1 MNNAMIAYILG
12 SVLRIEGV
20 LLLGPCAAAVWYR
33 ERVGWYY
40 LCVAVICELCGW
52 LLSCLRPKN
61 QVFYLKEGCV
71 ATALSWLALSF
82 FGGLPM
88 YISGQIPGF
97 VDSLFEAASGFTT
110 TGATILPDVEHLAR
124 ATLLWRSMT
133 HWIGGMGILV
143 FLLAIVPLSGGSNM
157 NIMRAESPGPS
168 VGKLVPKVRHTARI
182 LYLIYVGLTLIE
194 LILLLCGGMSFFES
208 LNHSM
213 ATAGTGGFGVRND
226 SLTSYTPYI
235 QWVVTIFMIMFGV
248 NFNAYYF
255 ILFRQFRKAFGME
268 EVRCYLLIVAAAIG
282 IVFLSVRPMYASGSE
297 GFRHAAFQVS
307 SIISTTGF
315 STVDFDMWPQ
325 TARTIMVLLM
335 FIGACAGSTAGG
347 MKVSRIVIGAKT
359 VKKELAAYLHPKS
372 IKKIRFEGKPVEHEV
387 VRSINVYII
396 TYAVVFAISV
406 FFVSFNNC
414 NLETNVT
421 AVAATIN
428 NVGPGLAMVGP
439 TLNYG
444 HFSVFTK
451 CVLIFDMIAGRLEL
465 FPLLMLFH
473 PGIWR
478 EVARSSRLQKKLNKD
493 RTQA

>member
-20 LLLGPCAAAVWYR
+20 LLLGPCAAAVYYG

-40 LCVAVICELCGW
+40 LCVAAFCEICGW
-52 LLSCLRPKN
+52 ILAYRRPDN

-97 VDSLFEAASGFTT
+97 VDSIFEAASGFTT
-110 TGATILPDVEHLAR
+110 TGATILCDVESLAR

-133 HWIGGMGILV
+133 HWVGGMGILV

-182 LYLIYVGLTLIE
+182 LYLIYIGLTVVE

-208 LNHSM
+208 INHAM

-226 SLTSYTPYI
+226 SLASYTPYL
-235 QWVVTIFMIMFGV
+235 QWVVTIFMILFGV

-268 EVRCYLLIVAAAIG
+268 EVRYYLLIVLAATG
-282 IVFLSVRPMYASGSE
+282 IVFLSIRPSYMTSADGI
-297 GFRHAAFQVS
+297 RHAAFQVS

-315 STVDFDMWPQ
+315 STVDFDLWPQ
-325 TARTIMVLLM
+325 TARTILVLLM

-347 MKVSRIVIGAKT
+347 MKVSRIVIAAKT

-396 TYAVVFAISV
+396 AYAVVFAVSV
-406 FFVSFNNC
+406 FLVSLNNC

-444 HFSVFTK
+444 HFSLFTK

-478 EVARSSRLQKKLNKD
+478 EVGRSSRLQKLREKD
-493 RTQA
+493 RNNG

>member
-20 LLLGPCAAAVWYR
+20 LLLGPCAAAVYYG

-40 LCVAVICELCGW
+40 LCVAAFCEICGW
-52 LLSCLRPKN
+52 ILAYRKPDN

-97 VDSLFEAASGFTT
+97 VDSIFEAASGFTT
-110 TGATILPDVEHLAR
+110 TGATILCDVESLAR

-133 HWIGGMGILV
+133 HWVGGMGILV

-182 LYLIYVGLTLIE
+182 LYLIYIGLTVVE

-208 LNHSM
+208 INHAM

-226 SLTSYTPYI
+226 SLASYTPYL
-235 QWVVTIFMIMFGV
+235 QWVVTIFMILFGV

-268 EVRCYLLIVAAAIG
+268 EVRYYLLIVLAATG
-282 IVFLSVRPMYASGSE
+282 IVFLSVRPSYMTSADGI
-297 GFRHAAFQVS
+297 RHAAFQVS

-315 STVDFDMWPQ
+315 STVDFDLWPQ
-325 TARTIMVLLM
+325 TARTILVLLM

-347 MKVSRIVIGAKT
+347 MKVSRIVIAAKT

-372 IKKIRFEGKPVEHEV
+372 IKIRFEGKPVEHEV
-387 VRSINVYII
+387 ERSINVYII
-396 TYAVVFAISV
+396 AYAVVFAVSV
-406 FFVSFNNC
+406 FLVSFNNC

-444 HFSVFTK
+444 HFSLFTK

-473 PGIWR
+473 PGIWK
-478 EVARSSRLQKKLNKD
+478 EVGRSSRLQKLREKD
-493 RTQA
+493 RNNG

>member
-1 MNNAMIAYILG
+1 
-12 SVLRIEGV
+12 
-20 LLLGPCAAAVWYR
+20 
-33 ERVGWYY
+33 
-40 LCVAVICELCGW
+40 
-52 LLSCLRPKN
+52 
-61 QVFYLKEGCV
+61 
-71 ATALSWLALSF
+71 
-82 FGGLPM
+82 
-88 YISGQIPGF
+88 
-97 VDSLFEAASGFTT
+97 
-110 TGATILPDVEHLAR
+110 
-124 ATLLWRSMT
+124 
-133 HWIGGMGILV
+133 
-143 FLLAIVPLSGGSNM
+143 
-157 NIMRAESPGPS
+157 
-168 VGKLVPKVRHTARI
+168 
-182 LYLIYVGLTLIE
+182 
-194 LILLLCGGMSFFES
+194 
-208 LNHSM
+208 
-213 ATAGTGGFGVRND
+213 
-226 SLTSYTPYI
+226 
-235 QWVVTIFMIMFGV
+235 
-248 NFNAYYF
+248 
-255 ILFRQFRKAFGME
+255 ME

-473 PGIWR
+473 PGIWK
-478 EVARSSRLQKKLNKD
+478 EAARSSRLQKKLHRD
-493 RTQA
+493 RNRA